1 MTRLQTKQIGPITLY
16 DYAPTPESFRDEV
29 LRGLGR
35 QPKSIPCK
43 FFYDER
49 GSRLF
54 DEICDL
60 DEYYL
65 TRTET
70 AILQTFA
77 SEMAACIG
85 PGALIV
91 ELGSGSGT
99 KTRLLLDKLEAPVA
113 YVPVDIAR
121 EHLIAS
127 AALLCDAYSSL
138 EVLPVCADY
147 TRAMALPKPK
157 REVAQVCFFF
167 PGSTIGNMNPTE
179 AMTFLSHLRTLAGRP
194 CAVLVGVDLEKDRA
208 VLERAYNDERGV
220 TAAFNSNL
228 LTRINHEIG
237 GSFDPSRFRHRAFY
251 NEAESRV
258 EMHLVSTCRQVAHVG
273 PVSVAF
279 DEGEAILTE
288 YSHKF
293 SLERMR
299 AIAEKSGFAVQR
311 VWTDPA
317 GLFSVQ
323 FFQSG

>member
-1 MTRLQTKQIGPITLY
+1 MKTKQIGPITLY
-16 DYAPTPESFRDEV
+16 DYAPTSQSFRDEV

-49 GSRLF
+49 GSRFF

-65 TRTET
+65 TRAET
-70 AILQTFA
+70 AILQAYA
-77 SEMAACIG
+77 SEMAACVG
-85 PGALIV
+85 RGALLV
-91 ELGSGSGT
+91 ELGSGSGI
-99 KTRLLLDKLEAPVA
+99 KTRLLLDKLEEPVA

-127 AALLCDAYSSL
+127 AALLCDAYPSL

-147 TRAMALPKPK
+147 TRAMALPRAK
-157 REVAQVCFFF
+157 RGHAGVCFFF
-167 PGSTIGNMNPTE
+167 PGSTIGNMNPSE
-179 AMTFLSHLRTLAGRP
+179 ATAFLTLLHTLAGGP
-194 CAVLVGVDLEKDRA
+194 CGVLVGVDLKKDRT
-208 VLERAYNDERGV
+208 VLEPAYNDKRGV
-220 TAAFNSNL
+220 TAAFNMNL
-228 LTRINHEIG
+228 FTRINREIG
-237 GSFDPSRFRHRAFY
+237 GDFDLSRFRHRAFF

-258 EMHLVSTCRQVAHVG
+258 EMHLVSTCRQTAHVG
-273 PVSVAF
+273 SVTVAF
-279 DEGEAILTE
+279 DEGETILTE

-293 SLERMR
+293 SLEHMKQ
-299 AIAEKSGFAVQR
+299 IAEESGFGVEK

-323 FFQSG
+323 FLRSR